1 MNDYTDYVIA
11 AYAVFFVVLGWDFI
25 ATRLQ
30 IRRELRNARLRV
42 ARVAARTPS
51 DANPTNELSP

>member
-1 MNDYTDYVIA
+1 MNDYTGYVIA
-11 AYAVFFVVLGWDFI
+11 AYAVFFVVLVWDFV

-42 ARVAARTPS
+42 ARTAALTQP
-51 DANPTNELSP
+51 NELTR

>member
-1 MNDYTDYVIA
+1 MSDYTAYVIA

-30 IRRELRNARLRV
+30 IRRELRNVRQR
-42 ARVAARTPS
+42 AARAAAHAPS
-51 DANPTNELSP
+51 NELSP